1 MINAKFFID
10 SQGDPV
16 GFTVSG
22 HAGYASS
29 GKDIVCASVSSAVM
43 LTVNTAAE
51 NFGLGVDCDVSGDTI
66 SCKFKESSSQG
77 VNLLLGLKAHLETLS
92 EDYPKFIKVNISE
105 V

>member
-10 SQGDPV
+10 SQGNPV

-22 HAGYASS
+22 HAGYATS

-43 LTVNTAAE
+43 LTVNTATE
-51 NFGLGVDCDVSGDTI
+51 NFGLLADCNVSDDTI
-66 SCKFKESSSQG
+66 SCKFKESSSEG
-77 VNLLLGLKAHLETLS
+77 AKLLLGLKAHFEALS
-92 EDYPKFIKVNISE
+92 EDFPKFIKVNISE

>member
-10 SQGDPV
+10 REGSPI

-22 HAGYASS
+22 HAGYAKS

-51 NFGLGVDCDVSGDTI
+51 NFRIELDCKVEGDTI
-66 SCKFKESSSQG
+66 SCIFKESSSDG
-77 VNLLLGLKAHLETLS
+77 AKLLQGLKAHFEALS